1 MLCTLLAN
9 QKASELNEPATSL
22 DHQYKYLLHK
32 LIREIAH
39 YDLAKTSL
47 WEESEEAAASGSQE
61 TECSSTMSLKFAL
74 QTLPWTVFPGARV
87 KFRCCLHFCVWRKKW
102 SQRMSCRL
110 YRNTEGMNTRGAL
123 FTVAVC

>member
-9 QKASELNEPATSL
+9 QKASELNKPATSL

-47 WEESEEAAASGSQE
+47 WKEWEEAAASGSQE
-61 TECSSTMSLKFAL
+61 MECSSTTALKFAL
-74 QTLPWTVFPGARV
+74 
-87 KFRCCLHFCVWRKKW
+87 
-102 SQRMSCRL
+102 
-110 YRNTEGMNTRGAL
+110 
-123 FTVAVC
+123 